1 MTDIERAEVA
11 QIIGWLGGFSYSVWL
26 LINLGGSE
34 GEPII
39 SDTAC
44 AEYDER
50 VERLWSLVMGGE
62 DHDRA

>member
-1 MTDIERAEVA
+1 MTDAERAEVA
-11 QIIGWLGGFSYSVWL
+11 QIIGWLKGFSYSVWL
-26 LINLGGSE
+26 LIELGDSE

-50 VERLWSLVMGGE
+50 VERLWSLVMEGE

>member
-1 MTDIERAEVA
+1 MTDAERAEVA
-11 QIIGWLGGFSYSVWL
+11 QTIGWLEGFSHSVWL

-50 VERLWSLVMGGE
+50 VERLWSLVMEGE
-62 DHDRA
+62 DHDQA